1 VTTTAV
7 PQNIKAL
14 NKANRVRY
22 LQAAF
27 RREVRNDLDYSEGC
41 AQLAEVLERK
51 DLPQYLGAMKLDRF
65 LIAPRRM
72 GEAHVSEVY
81 RRARI
86 TRHSPNLRLRDL
98 TEREKTSL
106 SAELRSRCS
115 PVEKAA

>member
-1 VTTTAV
+1 M
-7 PQNIKAL
+7 KAL
-14 NKANRVRY
+14 GKANRVRY
-22 LQAAF
+22 AQASF
-27 RREVRNDLDYSEGC
+27 RREIRHELNYSEGL
-41 AQLAEVLERK
+41 AVLAEVLERK

-65 LIAPRRM
+65 LIAPKRM

-98 TEREKTSL
+98 TEREKGSL